1 MGEVTRLLY
10 DTIHDA
16 YSTKGK
22 SGVIMSID
30 FEKVFD
36 SVSFSFMERVIETAG
51 FPKILQTWVKI
62 LLKGFR
68 SHINHAGN
76 LLKLIELGRGARQ
89 GDPIASILF
98 VLSIEIL
105 LITIRNNPKI
115 EPYKYETLSAID
127 KPISN
132 KVGAYADDVNIMMP
146 RSESSIREVIS
157 ILDKFEKIAGLRV
170 NKDKTQMLKIGKGA
184 SSAPNLCS
192 DLGLKWVNRMKILGI
207 NLSASPHEMAD
218 NFDEKISEIE
228 SLLNNFTF
236 RNITVFGRVK
246 VVKALALS
254 KVTHLVQIIPSP
266 PPDQIKRL
274 QKILNNFS

>member
-1 MGEVTRLLY
+1 M
-10 DTIHDA
+10 
-16 YSTKGK
+16 
-22 SGVIMSID
+22 
-30 FEKVFD
+30 
-36 SVSFSFMERVIETAG
+36 
-51 FPKILQTWVKI
+51 
-62 LLKGFR
+62 
-68 SHINHAGN
+68 
-76 LLKLIELGRGARQ
+76 
-89 GDPIASILF
+89 
-98 VLSIEIL
+98 
-105 LITIRNNPKI
+105 
-115 EPYKYETLSAID
+115 
-127 KPISN
+127 
-132 KVGAYADDVNIMMP
+132 
-146 RSESSIREVIS
+146 
-157 ILDKFEKIAGLRV
+157 LRV

-274 QKILNNFS
+274 QKILNNFIWSVRGLGSPN

>member
-1 MGEVTRLLY
+1 
-10 DTIHDA
+10 
-16 YSTKGK
+16 
-22 SGVIMSID
+22 
-30 FEKVFD
+30 
-36 SVSFSFMERVIETAG
+36 
-51 FPKILQTWVKI
+51 
-62 LLKGFR
+62 
-68 SHINHAGN
+68 
-76 LLKLIELGRGARQ
+76 
-89 GDPIASILF
+89 
-98 VLSIEIL
+98 
-105 LITIRNNPKI
+105 
-115 EPYKYETLSAID
+115 
-127 KPISN
+127 
-132 KVGAYADDVNIMMP
+132 
-146 RSESSIREVIS
+146 
-157 ILDKFEKIAGLRV
+157 
-170 NKDKTQMLKIGKGA
+170 MLKIGKGA

-274 QKILNNFS
+274 QKILNNFIWSVRGLGSPN

>member
-1 MGEVTRLLY
+1 
-10 DTIHDA
+10 
-16 YSTKGK
+16 
-22 SGVIMSID
+22 
-30 FEKVFD
+30 
-36 SVSFSFMERVIETAG
+36 
-51 FPKILQTWVKI
+51 
-62 LLKGFR
+62 
-68 SHINHAGN
+68 
-76 LLKLIELGRGARQ
+76 
-89 GDPIASILF
+89 
-98 VLSIEIL
+98 
-105 LITIRNNPKI
+105 
-115 EPYKYETLSAID
+115 
-127 KPISN
+127 
-132 KVGAYADDVNIMMP
+132 
-146 RSESSIREVIS
+146 
-157 ILDKFEKIAGLRV
+157 
-170 NKDKTQMLKIGKGA
+170 MLKIGKGA

-274 QKILNNFS
+274 QKILNNFIWSGSGQKKSRYQRRTGPATPQQGRLRHSPPGKLLGLTQIVLAVSSLPIQ